1 MSFWGYSDYV
11 SVADRRAKAAREA
24 AKLKKQGRALA
35 PIAIEGR
42 KIATRFWGKAWCDN
56 LDRYSDFANRLP
68 RGRSYVSNGLVIDL
82 NVTRA
87 KVEALVCGSELYKV
101 KIEIAAATPARWQ
114 AICAD
119 CAGSVGSLVEL
130 LQGKLSK
137 HVMERVCRVA
147 DGLFP
152 APKEIKLSCSCPDGA
167 AMCKH
172 VAATLYGVGARLDGE
187 PELLFTLRGVDRGE
201 LISSGAHLSIAEAA
215 SASGRVLADDDLS
228 ALFGLE
234 IEAPVGTK
242 PHAGGKKPQTAVKP
256 ASARVAAPAKRAD
269 AGTRAKT
276 QPDIEKKTLPRIAK
290 SSVASPKKA
299 TPKSEPRLVAGT
311 KWALA
316 ISPEPAA
323 NPSPAPKKREILSI
337 AERAPLSVAKPGH
350 GEAAKR
356 RGRGDAPKVARGQA
370 R

>member
-11 SVADRRAKAAREA
+11 RVADRRAKAVREA
-24 AKLKKQGRALA
+24 AKLRKQGRALA
-35 PIAIEGR
+35 PIAVEGR

-56 LDRYSDFANRLP
+56 LDRYSDYANRLP

-87 KVEALVCGSELYKV
+87 KVEALVSGSELYKV
-101 KIEIAAATPARWQ
+101 KIEIAAAAPARWQ

-172 VAATLYGVGARLDGE
+172 VAATLYGVGARLDSE
-187 PELLFTLRGVDRGE
+187 PDLLFTLRGVDRGE

-215 SASGRVLADDDLS
+215 SGSGRVLADDDLS

-234 IEAPVGTK
+234 IETPAEVK
-242 PHAGGKKPQTAVKP
+242 PRVGGKKPETAGKP
-256 ASARVAAPAKRAD
+256 GSAGVAPPAKRAQ
-269 AGTRAKT
+269 AAPRAKT
-276 QPDIEKKTLPRIAK
+276 LSRIAK
-290 SSVASPKKA
+290 SPVASPTKS
-299 TPKSEPRLVAGT
+299 TPKSEPRPAARA
-311 KWALA
+311 KRALA
-316 ISPEPAA
+316 VLPEPAA
-323 NPSPAPKKREILSI
+323 SPSAAPKKRKGASI
-337 AERAPLSVAKPGH
+337 AALGSLAE
-350 GEAAKR
+350 AKR
-356 RGRGDAPKVARGQA
+356 RGRGGAPKEARGQA